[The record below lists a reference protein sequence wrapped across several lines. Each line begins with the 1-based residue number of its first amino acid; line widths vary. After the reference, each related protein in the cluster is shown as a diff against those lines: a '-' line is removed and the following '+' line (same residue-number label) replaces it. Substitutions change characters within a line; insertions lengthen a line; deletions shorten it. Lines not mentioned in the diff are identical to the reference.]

1 MIGPKV
7 VLSVFRAGLRSL
19 SPIAKYPL
27 CDAVDVRTVEDQQF
41 DPDDVTGQ
49 SADGDAAAEA
59 AAASVETQLAEPGC
73 AEAYWPATG
82 TAESRGAGA
91 GRTVP
96 AAAGLAA
103 WSRWPASCLKCGG
116 GVSELVG
123 GAYVL
128 DVSTPAPIS
137 SNRPA
142 RM

>member
-7 VLSVFRAGLRSL
+7 VFSVFRAGLRSL

-59 AAASVETQLAEPGC
+59 AAASVGIQLAEPGC
-73 AEAYWPATG
+73 AETYWAATG

-91 GRTVP
+91 GRPVP
-96 AAAGLAA
+96 AAAGAVAVVEVAGVLPEV
-103 WSRWPASCLKCGG
+103 RWRGR
-116 GVSELVG
+116 VSELVG
-123 GAYVL
+123 GAYG
-128 DVSTPAPIS
+128 P
-137 SNRPA
+137 
-142 RM
+142 

>member
-103 WSRWPASCLKCGG
+103 VVEVAGVLPEVRWRGR
-116 GVSELVG
+116 VSELVG
-123 GAYVL
+123 GAYG
-128 DVSTPAPIS
+128 P
-137 SNRPA
+137 
-142 RM
+142 